1 MDGRI
6 LYTGVKNVF
15 TNYHATE
22 NSRLVDSGSGKKT
35 SHSVR
40 PVRLYGRPDKSISHN
55 QHLYIYIHTQRIQRV
70 HVSWKKKNPTPNS
83 FGCLSRTVWVSTIYT
98 QWTRF
103 IRRTWRKII
112 WPIASLPERCR
123 RLLTHWL

>member
-1 MDGRI
+1 VDGRI

-15 TNYHATE
+15 TNDHATE

-55 QHLYIYIHTQRIQRV
+55 QHLYIYTHNV
-70 HVSWKKKNPTPNS
+70 FSVSISCERKKNPTPNS
-83 FGCLSRTVWVSTIYT
+83 FGCLSRTVWVVTIYT

-112 WPIASLPERCR
+112 WPIASLPERRR
-123 RLLTHWL
+123 RLLTLWL